1 MARKRT
7 NLAVAV
13 DVPTAAEMLRI
24 ADQARAAAGTSP
36 VQDARCLI
44 ASLQCGRRCELQK
57 RTRLHSKGPPA
68 SVVIK
73 RINRLSAYLSWLSS
87 LCQTD

>member
-24 ADQARAAAGTSP
+24 ADQARAAADTSAGAGLHAA
-36 VQDARCLI
+36 QKCLCRCL
-44 ASLQCGRRCELQK
+44 ASSAFPTNPCNDHLQQWC
-57 RTRLHSKGPPA
+57 
-68 SVVIK
+68 
-73 RINRLSAYLSWLSS
+73 
-87 LCQTD
+87 